1 MDLEILKIKFF
12 LHLQILLQNN
22 KKGVINKTDGH
33 DITEIL

>member
-22 KKGVINKTDGH
+22 KKGVTVFDYVVIIID
-33 DITEIL
+33 